1 MIDKIRDKKQLVIEE
16 TGCDAEQASVV
27 LESTGLDVGKAIKV
41 INSLRQHII
50 IIKGKFKAETHNIY
64 GLLIVIADIKV
75 NRIVRLAN
83 IVTCNPSV
91 YQTSLKIPWHE
102 FEKTLYALRLADGSL
117 QETTQ
122 KLQEQLRNVV
132 FSDKN
137 NVFFSMLEQKNRD
150 SLGKIFMK
158 EVKTIMPDDAI
169 VFHEELEEINLLQFK
184 ELRGETDGLESYT
197 PFPAIVEREE
207 QNSLLILEIELMKG
221 VGGIN
226 KPAKDAVPGELV
238 WAKIIDQRDIAQ
250 YVSRLLG
257 CKVKKDNREEAI
269 PLAVPIEAIHDG
281 KLQVRF
287 GPGILGQTT
296 MQSQEFIDIIA
307 DVNRFGR
314 FWQKVIKKYFPCK
327 KIKNML
333 I

>member
-1 MIDKIRDKKQLVIEE
+1 MIDKIRDKKQLVMEE
-16 TGCDAEQASVV
+16 TGCDAEQASVI
-27 LESTGLDVGKAIKV
+27 LESTGMDVGKAIKV
-41 INSLRQHII
+41 INSLLQHII
-50 IIKGKFKAETHNIY
+50 VIKGKFRAETHNIY

-91 YQTSLKIPWHE
+91 YQTSLKMPWHE
-102 FEKTLYALRLADGSL
+102 FEKALYALRLADGSL

-137 NVFFSMLEQKNRD
+137 NIFFSLLEQKDRD
-150 SLGKIFMK
+150 MLTKIFMK
-158 EVKTIMPDDAI
+158 EVKAIMHDDAI
-169 VFHEELEEINLLQFK
+169 VFHEEFEEINLLQFK
-184 ELRGETDGLESYT
+184 ELRGETDGDEYFTQFPPAAES
-197 PFPAIVEREE
+197 EE
-207 QNSLLILEIELMKG
+207 QNSLLILEIELVKG

-226 KPAKDAVPGELV
+226 KPAKDVIPGELV

-250 YVSRLLG
+250 YVARLLG
-257 CKVKKDNREEAI
+257 GRVKKDNREEAI
-269 PLAVPIEAIHDG
+269 PLAVPIEDLHDG

-287 GPGILGQTT
+287 GPGILGEVILQP
-296 MQSQEFIDIIA
+296 QEPIDIIA

-314 FWQKVIKKYFPCK
+314 FWQKMIKIFSLQKD
-327 KIKNML
+327 
-333 I
+333 